1 MGSVSINRAVMAA
14 VALALLPAPAL
25 AKDDLA
31 DRAKAVA
38 EQANE
43 VQERA
48 GALANEAA
56 NADAARDARDDDAD
70 RSDRNG
76 NRTTDG
82 DDDDDDGDGGNW
94 GLLGLLGLAGLLG
107 LRRRDDGH
115 VHVDSRNPRV

>member
-1 MGSVSINRAVMAA
+1 MGSVSMNRAVVAA
-14 VALALLPAPAL
+14 AALALLPAPAL
-25 AKDDLA
+25 AKDNLA

-48 GALANEAA
+48 GALANEVA
-56 NADAARDARDDDAD
+56 NADAARDARDDRAD
-70 RSDRNG
+70 RDDRNG
-76 NRTTDG
+76 NRSA
-82 DDDDDDGDGGNW
+82 DDDDDGDGGNW

-115 VHVDSRNPRV
+115 VHVDNRNPRV

>member
-1 MGSVSINRAVMAA
+1 MGSVSMNRAVVAA

-56 NADAARDARDDDAD
+56 NADAARDARDDRGD
-70 RSDRNG
+70 RDDRNG
-76 NRTTDG
+76 NRSA
-82 DDDDDDGDGGNW
+82 DDDGDDDGDGGNW

-115 VHVDSRNPRV
+115 VHVDNRNPRV